1 MNQFHFIDMQCTADS
16 TSEIIPFNTG
26 RKDNSH
32 IIFTSFQFIFIYS
45 FSSLCHKWQIKLRPL
60 IRFLPVFLINASY
73 GYQIRMIKTV
83 RCIQCFCLFI
93 CLVKDCINIPRILFI
108 FYNISILIFI
118 NFTCLIL
125 TYNTPSS
132 RSVYARTELRTLLLS
147 MGRSMRSLH

>member
-32 IIFTSFQFIFIYS
+32 IIFTGFQFIFIYS

-73 GYQIRMIKTV
+73 GYIK
-83 RCIQCFCLFI
+83 L
-93 CLVKDCINIPRILFI
+93 
-108 FYNISILIFI
+108 
-118 NFTCLIL
+118 
-125 TYNTPSS
+125 
-132 RSVYARTELRTLLLS
+132 
-147 MGRSMRSLH
+147 G

>member
-108 FYNISILIFI
+108 FLQYFHSHLYK
-118 NFTCLIL
+118 LHL
-125 TYNTPSS
+125 PYTYNTPSS

>member
-118 NFTCLIL
+118 NFTCLI

>member
-108 FYNISILIFI
+108 FYNISILIGYFRLRVAV
-118 NFTCLIL
+118 LIGRIRIL
-125 TYNTPSS
+125 WNL
-132 RSVYARTELRTLLLS
+132 RCVCCVVY
-147 MGRSMRSLH
+147 GRIF

>member
-1 MNQFHFIDMQCTADS
+1 MNQFHFIDIQCTADS
-16 TSEIIPFNTG
+16 TSEIIPFYTG

-32 IIFTSFQFIFIYS
+32 IIFTSFQLIFIHS
-45 FSSLCHKWQIKLRPL
+45 FSSLCYKGQIELCPL

-118 NFTCLIL
+118 NFTLPY